1 MEVRVDR
8 NGRQYGV
15 CDILVE
21 EGSEWGK
28 LYFHVPAG
36 AGKAIRLSVSFK
48 LTEMKKAIVRVLDD
62 RPQGGK

>member
-1 MEVRVDR
+1 MEVRVDK

-15 CDILVE
+15 CDILAE

-36 AGKAIRLSVSFK
+36 AGKSIRLSVSFK